1 MQLKKAKFFIII
13 FFFVFTLFL
22 SNDFGLIDVEKT
34 SIITALA
41 VDKEDDYYVVTAQ
54 IAVPEAIDAY
64 TENKKA
70 QISGK
75 GKTIGE
81 ALKYM
86 ADVSGWFPKLA
97 FCNLI
102 ILGNEVTNE
111 NVVKVLD
118 YFAKTLRLQDSAL
131 VAVAENKASK
141 ILSLATPLDNLSS
154 FAVQKII
161 LKASGFD
168 MDVAATDIKTF
179 CSYYYSPNSSGYMPL
194 IKVVNAESD
203 DNGGQ
208 SGGQSG
214 ADSQGAS
221 QASSQGGQNQKSQDK
236 TKESNV
242 LFDAR
247 TTALFKNGI
256 KVGEL
261 SPDLTFVFNTFHY
274 SMQGS
279 SIPVDNVLVNKQNA
293 NYLLTIF
300 DNKHHFKVNATND
313 DVVLNFDLSLF
324 CKVGDVNA
332 VGTKESISATTPLP
346 NEVIKKANQKLTDD
360 INALVDVSVQT
371 GCDFL
376 RIKEKLYRFNY
387 SKYSLYKDN
396 FLTKLKVNTKVNVHG
411 QE

>member
-1 MQLKKAKFFIII
+1 MQLKRAKFFILI
-13 FFFVFTLFL
+13 FFFLFTLFL

-41 VDKEDDYYVVTAQ
+41 VDKEEDYYVVTAQ

-70 QISGK
+70 QLSGK

-102 ILGNEVTNE
+102 ILGNNVANE

-131 VAVAENKASK
+131 VAVAQDKASD
-141 ILSLATPLDNLSS
+141 ILSFATPLDNLSS
-154 FAVQKII
+154 FAIQKII

-168 MDVAATDIKTF
+168 KDVASTDIKTF

-194 IKVVNAESD
+194 IKVVKAE
-203 DNGGQ
+203 NGD

-214 ADSQGAS
+214 SS
-221 QASSQGGQNQKSQDK
+221 SSKSVSSASSQGGQNQKSQDGS
-236 TKESNV
+236 KESNI

-247 TTALFKNGI
+247 TTALFKNGV

-261 SPDLTFVFNTFHY
+261 SPDLTFAFNTFHY
-274 SMQGS
+274 PMTGS
-279 SIPVDNVLVNKQNA
+279 SISVENVLINEQNS

-300 DNKHHFKVNATND
+300 DNKHSFKVNATNNE
-313 DVVLNFDLSLF
+313 VVLDFDLSLF
-324 CKVGDVNA
+324 CKVADVNA
-332 VGTKESISATTPLP
+332 IGTEESISATTPLP
-346 NEVIKKANQKLTDD
+346 KEVIQKANQKLTDD
-360 INALVDVSVQT
+360 IKSMVYLSVST

>member
-1 MQLKKAKFFIII
+1 MQLKRAKFFILI
-13 FFFVFTLFL
+13 FFFIFTLFL

-41 VDKEDDYYVVTAQ
+41 VDKENDEYLVTAQ

-102 ILGNEVTNE
+102 LLGNNLASE
-111 NVVKVLD
+111 NVIKVLD

-131 VAVAENKASK
+131 VAVAENKASD

-168 MDVAATDIKTF
+168 KDVASTDIKTF
-179 CSYYYSPNSSGYMPL
+179 CSYYYSPNASGYMPL
-194 IKVVNAESD
+194 IKVINAE
-203 DNGGQ
+203 NGD
-208 SGGQSG
+208 SGGQGQS
-214 ADSQGAS
+214 SQEGVS
-221 QASSQGGQNQKSQDK
+221 SASSQGGQNQKSQDGSK
-236 TKESNV
+236 KSNV

-261 SPDLTFVFNTFHY
+261 SPDLTFVFNALHY
-274 SMQGS
+274 PMTGS
-279 SIPVDNVLVNKQNA
+279 SIAVENVFANEQNA

-300 DNKHHFKVNATND
+300 DNKHSLKVNATD
-313 DVVLNFDLSLF
+313 TDVIVNLDLSLF
-324 CKVGDVNA
+324 CKVADVNA
-332 VGTKESISATTPLP
+332 IGTKDSISATTKLP
-346 NEVIKKANQKLTDD
+346 NEVIKKLNEKLSNNISD
-360 INALVDVSVQT
+360 LVNVSVQT

-376 RIKEKLYRFNY
+376 RIKEKLYRFNN

-411 QE
+411 HE